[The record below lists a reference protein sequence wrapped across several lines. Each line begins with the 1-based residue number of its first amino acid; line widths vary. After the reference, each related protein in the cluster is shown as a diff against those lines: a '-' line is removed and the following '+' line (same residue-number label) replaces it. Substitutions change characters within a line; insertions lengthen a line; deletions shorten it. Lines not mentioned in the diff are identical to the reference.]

1 MKLRGKDG
9 KIKRFAIGG
18 VIGGGVQAV
27 AGVGQAIYGAQQLRK
42 ANAQMDELLAGAPKL
57 GLPSAYEQYAAKALD
72 QSALRQQTEAINRRL
87 ATSTDALGK
96 AGGRALLGGL
106 QSQVTAANTSELQA
120 QDAQRQREMQGLQVL
135 GNAQAQNQQM
145 KENRF
150 RMQYG
155 AADAAKQAALGNI
168 AGGLGS
174 AAGGAMQAGLES
186 GGMFGGGG
194 GATQK
199 TKDAIMNLPTF
210 NKGAKLEGEFSHENN
225 PITMTNKNGEVVGE
239 ATGSEYII
247 NPKQA
252 AAIKKESK
260 YFRNLLRQK
269 RFK

>member
-1 MKLRGKDG
+1 MRLKGKDG
-9 KIKRFAIGG
+9 KVKKFAIGG
-18 VIGGGVQAV
+18 VIGGGIQAV
-27 AGVGQAIYGAQQLRK
+27 AGVGQAIYGMQQLKK
-42 ANAQMDELLAGAPKL
+42 ANTQMDELLAGAPKL

-87 ATSTDALGK
+87 ATSTDALSK

-106 QSQVTAANTSELQA
+106 QSQVTAANTAELQA

-135 GNAQAQNQQM
+135 GGAQAANQQM

-168 AGGLGS
+168 GGGLGS
-174 AAGGAMQAGLES
+174 AAGGGLQAGLEYEK
-186 GGMFGGGG
+186 GMFKKEHGGKVDNSGKPE
-194 GATQK
+194 GA
-199 TKDAIMNLPTF
+199 
-210 NKGAKLEGEFSHENN
+210 FSHGSN
-225 PITMTNKNGEVVGE
+225 PITMTNKKGEVVGE

-260 YFRNLLRQK
+260 YFRNLLSQK

>member
-1 MKLRGKDG
+1 MRLKGKDG
-9 KIKRFAIGG
+9 KVKKFAIGG
-18 VIGGGVQAV
+18 VIGGGVQAI

-57 GLPSAYEQYAAKALD
+57 GLPSAYEQYAQKALD

-87 ATSTDALGK
+87 STSTDALGK

-106 QSQVTAANTSELQA
+106 QSQVTAANTAELQA
-120 QDAQRQREMQGLQVL
+120 QDAQRLREMQGLQVL
-135 GNAQAQNQQM
+135 GNAQAANQQM

-168 AGGLGS
+168 GGGLGS
-174 AAGGAMQAGLES
+174 AAGGALQAGLEYEK
-186 GGMFGGGG
+186 GMFK
-194 GATQK
+194 AK
-199 TKDAIMNLPTF
+199 H
-210 NKGAKLEGEFSHENN
+210 GAKLQGEFSHESN

-260 YFRNLLRQK
+260 YFRNLLTQK

>member
-9 KIKRFAIGG
+9 KVKRFAIGG

-106 QSQVTAANTSELQA
+106 QSQVTAANTAEIQA

-135 GNAQAQNQQM
+135 GSAQAANQQM

-186 GGMFGGGG
+186 SGMFGGGG

-199 TKDAIMNLPTF
+199 TKDAINNLPTF

-260 YFRNLLRQK
+260 YFRNLLSQK

>member
-174 AAGGAMQAGLES
+174 TAGGAMQAGLEFEQ
-186 GGMFGGGG
+186 GMFKKEQGGKVDNSG
-194 GATQK
+194 
-199 TKDAIMNLPTF
+199 
-210 NKGAKLEGEFSHENN
+210 KLEGEFSHGSN
-225 PITMTNKNGEVVGE
+225 PITMTNKQGKVVGE

-260 YFRNLLRQK
+260 YFRNLLSQK

>member
-1 MKLRGKDG
+1 MRLKRKDG
-9 KIKRFAIGG
+9 KVKKFAIGG

-106 QSQVTAANTSELQA
+106 QSQVTAANTAELQA

-135 GNAQAQNQQM
+135 GNAQAANQQM

-168 AGGLGS
+168 GGGLGS
-174 AAGGAMQAGLES
+174 AAGGALQAGLEYEK
-186 GGMFGGGG
+186 GMFKM
-194 GATQK
+194 QH
-199 TKDAIMNLPTF
+199 
-210 NKGAKLEGEFSHENN
+210 GAKLQGEFSHESN

-260 YFRNLLRQK
+260 YFRNLLTQK